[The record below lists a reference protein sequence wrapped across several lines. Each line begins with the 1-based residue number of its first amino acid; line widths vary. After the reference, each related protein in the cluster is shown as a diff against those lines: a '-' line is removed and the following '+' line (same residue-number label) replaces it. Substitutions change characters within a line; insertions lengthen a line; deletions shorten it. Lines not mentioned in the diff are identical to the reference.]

1 MRPKRVPGVTA
12 DVIGSPAEQSRDP
25 SPNIAELGGAR
36 QQGLWAVRPPRL
48 GRPGPSRRAPS
59 RTSPVAQPLAQRAAR
74 AHQAPVHVREPR
86 GAGEQQQ
93 QQQQLHLLAD
103 LLHRE
108 PRHRDATLRGVAAA
122 PRPRLPRPTSPGPPC
137 CAQRLQP
144 RMALCPL
151 PGLRDSVATPGLLGP
166 RSGWAVGAALRGAPP
181 PAPPGCL
188 SSSGRRGTEQHPR
201 CGATHR
207 ETGPAAAWL
216 EPIGRGQPA
225 HNQSVMLGGGAAR

>member
-1 MRPKRVPGVTA
+1 MSKTA
-12 DVIGSPAEQSRDP
+12 VGSGQSDP
-25 SPNIAELGGAR
+25 RALEAR
-36 QQGLWAVRPPRL
+36 ALT
-48 GRPGPSRRAPS
+48 PS
-59 RTSPVAQPLAQRAAR
+59 RTSPVAQPLAQRATR

-108 PRHRDATLRGVAAA
+108 PRHRGATLRGVAAA
-122 PRPRLPRPTSPGPPC
+122 PRPRLHRPTSPGPPC

-144 RMALCPL
+144 HMALCPL
-151 PGLRDSVATPGLLGP
+151 PGLRDLVATPGLLGP
-166 RSGWAVGAALRGAPP
+166 RSGWAVGAAPRSAPP
-181 PAPPGCL
+181 PAPPGC
-188 SSSGRRGTEQHPR
+188 SRSPGRRRGTEQHPS

-207 ETGPAAAWL
+207 ETGPAAAWP
-216 EPIGRGQPA
+216 EPIGRGQPV